1 MTWAEQLD
9 SWSQRNLSA
18 FIFGLRLV
26 LALVLFVKGYMFLFR
41 IHELQEVMTALDMSK
56 INMPLALIVGWAHLI
71 CGLFIGVGMLT
82 RICCLISFPIL
93 VGAVF
98 YVNIRQG
105 FVTSTEWLVSVVV
118 LYLIIF
124 FFVYGN
130 GPISIVRLFA
140 RSENLS

>member
-9 SWSQRNLSA
+9 SWSQKNLNS

-26 LALVLFVKGYMFLFR
+26 LALVLLVKGYIFLFR
-41 IHELQEVMTALDMSK
+41 LHELEDVMRALDMST
-56 INMPLALIVGWAHLI
+56 INVPLALIVGWAHLV
-71 CGLFIGVGMLT
+71 CGLFIGIGMLT
-82 RICCLISFPIL
+82 RLCCLVSFPIL

-98 YVNIRQG
+98 YVNVRQG

-118 LYLIIF
+118 LYLVIF

-130 GPISIVRLFA
+130 GPISIVRLF
-140 RSENLS
+140 RSPERS